1 MARIEIRGHRL
12 ISQRSRMP
20 AFGLYPG
27 LYVIGA
33 PLFSACGGAEV
44 EGRSGL
50 SAVLAHGQTTVV
62 LSPLRLPYV
71 DEECSRRLARH
82 AGPNDRR

>member
-1 MARIEIRGHRL
+1 MLRAQRL
-12 ISQRSRMP
+12 LP
-20 AFGLYPG
+20 DFAALHPG

-50 SAVLAHGQTTVV
+50 SAVLAHGQTSVV
-62 LSPLRLPYV
+62 LSPLRLPNV

>member
-1 MARIEIRGHRL
+1 MQAEGRNPGWAW
-12 ISQRSRMP
+12 RSGADFRCGAVCP
-20 AFGLYPG
+20 VGPVLPDSAALHPG

-50 SAVLAHGQTTVV
+50 SAV
-62 LSPLRLPYV
+62 
-71 DEECSRRLARH
+71 
-82 AGPNDRR
+82 